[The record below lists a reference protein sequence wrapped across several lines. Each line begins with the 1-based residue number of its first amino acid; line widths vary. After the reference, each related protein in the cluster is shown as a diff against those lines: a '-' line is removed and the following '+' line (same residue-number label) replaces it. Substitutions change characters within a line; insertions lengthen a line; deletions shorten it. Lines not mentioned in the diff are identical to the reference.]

1 MHIIVVGC
9 GRTGSLLARTLAD
22 RGHQVVVIDPNPD
35 QFIRLGPNFRGR
47 TITGVGFDRDVLL
60 RAGIEHAQGVAAVT
74 SDEMA
79 NLLIAFIA
87 RHHFRVPNVVA
98 RLFEPERAALYQ
110 AIGVPVVTAA
120 EWRAH
125 RLEQLLCQPALNVM
139 DTLGNGEVTIV
150 ELRVPPA
157 WAGRPF
163 SFLFIPEKVIP
174 TVLIRGGSA
183 RIPAPDVP
191 LEAGD
196 IVRISVATDALEELR
211 SQILQAGGMEC
222 AF

>member
-9 GRTGSLLARTLAD
+9 GRTGSLLARTLAG
-22 RGHQVVVIDPNPD
+22 RGHQVVVIDPNPE
-35 QFIRLGPNFRGR
+35 QFSRLGPNFRGR
-47 TITGVGFDRDVLL
+47 TITGIGFDRDVLL
-60 RAGIEHAQGVAAVT
+60 RAGIEHAHGVAAVT

-79 NLLIAFIA
+79 NLLVAFIA
-87 RHHFRVPNVVA
+87 RHHFKVPNVVA

-120 EWRAH
+120 EWRVH

-139 DTLGNGEVTIV
+139 DTLGNGEITIV
-150 ELRVPPA
+150 EVRVPPA

-163 SFLFIPEKVIP
+163 SSFFIPEKVVP

-183 RIPAPDVP
+183 RIPAPDTP
-191 LEAGD
+191 MEAGD

-211 SQILQAGGMEC
+211 NQILQAGGLEC
-222 AF
+222 AS

>member
-9 GRTGSLLARTLAD
+9 GRTGSLLARTLSA
-22 RGHQVVVIDPNPD
+22 RGHQVVVIDPNPE
-35 QFIRLGPNFRGR
+35 QFSRLGPNFRGR

-60 RAGIEHAQGVAAVT
+60 RAGIDHAQGVAAVT
-74 SDEMA
+74 SDEAA
-79 NLLIAFIA
+79 NLIIAFIA

-120 EWRAH
+120 EWRVH

-150 ELRVPPA
+150 EVRVPPA

-163 SFLFIPEKVIP
+163 SHFFVPEKVIP
-174 TVLIRGGSA
+174 TVLIRGGNA
-183 RIPAPDVP
+183 RIPAPDTP
-191 LEAGD
+191 MEAGD

-211 SQILQAGGMEC
+211 NQILQAGGLEC
-222 AF
+222 AS

>member
-9 GRTGSLLARTLAD
+9 GRTGSLLARILAERD
-22 RGHQVVVIDPNPD
+22 HQVVVIDPNPD

-79 NLLIAFIA
+79 NLLVAFIA
-87 RHHFRVPNVVA
+87 RYRFHVPNVVA

-110 AIGVPVVTAA
+110 AIGIPVVTAA
-120 EWRAH
+120 EWRVH

-163 SFLFIPEKVIP
+163 SSLVIPEKVIP
-174 TVLIRGGSA
+174 TVLIRGGAA
-183 RIPAPDVP
+183 RLPAPDVV

-211 SQILQAGGMEC
+211 SQILEAGGMEC
-222 AF
+222 AS

>member
-9 GRTGSLLARTLAD
+9 GRTGSLLARTLAE
-22 RGHQVVVIDPNPD
+22 RGHQVVVVDPNPD
-35 QFIRLGPNFRGR
+35 QFLRLGPNFRGR
-47 TITGVGFDRDVLL
+47 TITGLGFDRDVLL

-74 SDEMA
+74 SDETA
-79 NLLIAFIA
+79 NLLVAFIA
-87 RHHFRVPNVVA
+87 RRHFHVPNVVA

-125 RLEQLLCQPALNVM
+125 RLEQLLCQPALNVV
-139 DTLGNGEVTIV
+139 DTLGNGEVTVV
-150 ELRVPPA
+150 ELRVPA
-157 WAGRPF
+157 EWAGRPL
-163 SFLFIPEKVIP
+163 SFLFIPEKVAP

-183 RIPAPDVP
+183 RIPAPDFT

-196 IVRISVATDALEELR
+196 IVRLSVATDALEELR
-211 SQILQAGGMEC
+211 ARLTQAGGMEC
-222 AF
+222 AS

>member
-9 GRTGSLLARTLAD
+9 GRTGSLLARALAE

-60 RAGIEHAQGVAAVT
+60 RAGIDHAQGVAAVT

-79 NLLIAFIA
+79 NLLVAFIA
-87 RHHFRVPNVVA
+87 RQHFKVPNVVA

-110 AIGVPVVTAA
+110 AIGVSIVTAA

-150 ELRVPPA
+150 EIRVPPA

-163 SFLFIPEKVIP
+163 AFLFIPEKVIP
-174 TVLIRGGSA
+174 TVLIRRGVA
-183 RIPAPDVP
+183 RIPAPDVA

-196 IVRISVATDALEELR
+196 IIRISIATDALEELR
-211 SQILQAGGMEC
+211 AQILQAGGIEC
-222 AF
+222 AS